1 MSNDIKI
8 FENNEFGQV
17 RIVMRD
23 EEPWFVAKDVCEV
36 LGLGNSHSS
45 LALLDDDEKGVHS
58 MDTLGGKQE
67 MAIVSESGL
76 YSLILR
82 SRKPEAKPFRR
93 WLTHDVIPSIRKT
106 GGYGTPALS
115 REDEISIALRVMGE
129 TNAALV
135 LRLEAIEAKADF
147 ADAVSVG
154 DGGMSLNGFA
164 KVLRQAGIK
173 DMGPNRLY
181 RELRKDGFVIHRR
194 GKNWNLPRQRY
205 VDKGWFRIIEY
216 LTPGDD
222 SIQCVVT
229 DFAIT
234 GTGQQALLRFYKDK
248 YGISRQLS
256 LFDGNRNGRAKV
268 IPMHNRNELARFGT
282 GR

>member
-1 MSNDIKI
+1 MQTQMTDAITVFDNP
-8 FENNEFGQV
+8 EFGSV
-17 RIVMRD
+17 RIVMCD
-23 EEPWFVAKDVCEV
+23 GEPWFVAKDVCVILE
-36 LGLGNSHSS
+36 LGNVTE
-45 LALLDDDEKGVHS
+45 ATRNLDEDERGS
-58 MDTLGGKQE
+58 AMLNTPGGPQE
-67 MAIVSESGL
+67 MLIISESGL
-76 YSLILR
+76 YTLIVR
-82 SRKPEAKPFRR
+82 SRSEKAAPVRR
-93 WLTHDVIPSIRKT
+93 WITHEVMPSIRKT
-106 GGYGTPALS
+106 GGYGKPALS

-135 LRLEAIEAKADF
+135 LRLEAFEAKADF

-154 DGGMSLNGFA
+154 DGGMSVNGFA

-222 SIQCVVT
+222 SIQCIVT

-234 GTGQQALLRFYKDK
+234 GAGQQALLKFYKDK

-256 LFDGNRNGRAKV
+256 LFDRSRNGRANIIAMPKRDQA
-268 IPMHNRNELARFGT
+268 IQ
-282 GR
+282 